1 MKMCGVLF
9 RTLAT
14 KAPVNT
20 PISWG
25 PRRHDAVSSLTQ
37 EATTSPRVVNV
48 PGKPDTL
55 LGQILATPREE
66 IQNDVRIPQF

>member
-1 MKMCGVLF
+1 MCGVLF

-37 EATTSPRVVNV
+37 EATTSPRVVNA

-55 LGQILATPREE
+55 LG
-66 IQNDVRIPQF
+66 